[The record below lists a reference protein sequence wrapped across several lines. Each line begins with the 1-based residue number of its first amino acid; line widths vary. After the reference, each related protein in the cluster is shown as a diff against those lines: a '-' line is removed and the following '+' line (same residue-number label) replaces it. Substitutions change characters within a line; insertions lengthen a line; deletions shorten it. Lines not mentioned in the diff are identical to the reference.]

1 MYYFSKYA
9 NVLDSLFY
17 DPTHS
22 FHKRHRVFNAVI
34 LTKDPAG
41 LDAFMEAHPNLRSDL
56 INIKTEGIAYD
67 IFNSATDKAEGIQA
81 VLDYEG
87 LDWEDA
93 MGSATDYVKSFAD
106 IETTD
111 VYHDGIYNA
120 VKQILAQEA
129 GE

>member
-1 MYYFSKYA
+1 
-9 NVLDSLFY
+9 
-17 DPTHS
+17 
-22 FHKRHRVFNAVI
+22 
-34 LTKDPAG
+34 
-41 LDAFMEAHPNLRSDL
+41 MEAHPNLRSDL

-93 MGSATDYVKSFAD
+93 IAFGDSTNDTQMLEKAGIGVAMGSATDYVKSFAD